1 METHGDE
8 GALET
13 HGETE
18 VRLLRSSQRSLCAP
32 FGLAWRV
39 LAQYCERTRE
49 TFRRKVSRSAHR
61 RIFGND
67 ISAKVN
73 GRADTA
79 YTAARTANEM
89 EDTRIYNY
97 IDIIDI
103 PDDDFLGMWYYEL
116 DSGKLNEA
124 KAPPHYLKLSIL
136 RRRMHPIPIIAFI
149 FFYKEQALK
158 VKEKLLKSDKDA
170 EGFARDNTAKRV
182 VSFNWLSEDLQKRKA
197 PRIDSTEYLD
207 LFPIDLNPPIDLN
220 ELEQYIKPQTDTPR
234 RTILLKS

>member
-1 METHGDE
+1 MERTGR
-8 GALET
+8 GRFCAVLRGRRLRNIKRGVIALET

-103 PDDDFLGMWYYEL
+103 PYDDFLGMWYYEL
-116 DSGKLNEA
+116 DSERGSVSDLLILK
-124 KAPPHYLKLSIL
+124 YLTQ
-136 RRRMHPIPIIAFI
+136 RR
-149 FFYKEQALK
+149 
-158 VKEKLLKSDKDA
+158 
-170 EGFARDNTAKRV
+170 
-182 VSFNWLSEDLQKRKA
+182 
-197 PRIDSTEYLD
+197 
-207 LFPIDLNPPIDLN
+207 
-220 ELEQYIKPQTDTPR
+220 
-234 RTILLKS
+234 